1 MSSARTC
8 RKCSVPLMPDDV
20 AIYLKLISRIDQ
32 QFICIDCLG
41 EKLNCGR
48 EPIEKLIAYY
58 RQSGKCF
65 LFR

>member
-1 MSSARTC
+1 
-8 RKCSVPLMPDDV
+8 MPDDV